1 MSPPR
6 CPHCGAVATADPVGE
21 MIAAMKAG
29 KVVMLSPEQIA
40 AAFRAVE
47 APGQAE
53 RIRLA
58 LAEHEARKDP

>member
-1 MSPPR
+1 MTPPR
-6 CPHCGAVATADPVGE
+6 CPHCGAVAADPVGE

-29 KVVMLSPEQIA
+29 KVADLSPEQIA
-40 AAFRAVE
+40 DAFRAAE

-58 LAEHEARKDP
+58 LAEHETR

>member
-1 MSPPR
+1 
-6 CPHCGAVATADPVGE
+6 

-29 KVVMLSPEQIA
+29 KVADLSPEQIA
-40 AAFRAVE
+40 AFVDAAE

-58 LAEHEARKDP
+58 LAEHEAR

>member
-6 CPHCGAVATADPVGE
+6 CPHCGAVADPVGE

-40 AAFRAVE
+40 AVLRAVE
-47 APGQAE
+47 EPDQAE
-53 RIRLA
+53 RLRLA
-58 LAEHEARKDP
+58 LAEHEAHKDP

>member
-1 MSPPR
+1 MTPPR
-6 CPHCGAVATADPVGE
+6 CPHCGAVAADPVGE

-29 KVVMLSPEQIA
+29 KVAELSPEQIA
-40 AAFRAVE
+40 AFVDAAE

-58 LAEHEARKDP
+58 LAEHEAR

>member
-6 CPHCGAVATADPVGE
+6 CPHCGAVADPVGE
-21 MIAAMKAG
+21 MIAAVKAG

-40 AAFRAVE
+40 AVLRAVE
-47 APGQAE
+47 EPDQAE
-53 RIRLA
+53 RLRLA

>member
-1 MSPPR
+1 
-6 CPHCGAVATADPVGE
+6 VATADPVGE

-40 AAFRAVE
+40 AVLRAVE
-47 APGQAE
+47 EPGQTE
-53 RIRLA
+53 RLQRA

>member
-1 MSPPR
+1 MNPPR
-6 CPHCGAVATADPVGE
+6 CPHCGAVTTADPVGE
-21 MIAAMKAG
+21 MIAAIKAG
-29 KVVMLSPEQIA
+29 KVATLSPEQRATFVRA
-40 AAFRAVE
+40 AE

>member
-29 KVVMLSPEQIA
+29 KVATLAPERIA
-40 AAFRAVE
+40 AAFRAAE
-47 APGQAE
+47 APGQTE
-53 RIRLA
+53 RLRLA